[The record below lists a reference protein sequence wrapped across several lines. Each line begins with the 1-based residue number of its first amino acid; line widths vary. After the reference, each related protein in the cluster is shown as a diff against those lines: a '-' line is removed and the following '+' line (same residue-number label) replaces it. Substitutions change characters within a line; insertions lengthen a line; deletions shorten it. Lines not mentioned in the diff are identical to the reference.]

1 MLKYSLQRILQTKQ
15 FWVVMLI
22 MIAVTTA
29 DAIQHVVVLGGIS
42 LAKNFWLNTFM
53 ASSVGGPYGH
63 LLTFFLLGL
72 FPVWIL
78 LGVGFALSSDFS
90 SGQSYNVVSRV
101 GLAKYIRGH
110 YYAAGI
116 AGAILFAV
124 PLLLNLL
131 IVMVI
136 QLFDFRKFDGRM
148 GMLQDRSRIP
158 DLEKYHFLWWQL
170 EHPVFTFVLYFF
182 LFLLAVIL
190 TAILMVSL
198 TLIFNNF
205 YQVLALVVLSSVLLG
220 SQLFNIGGLL
230 QTFAYLIYL
239 PDWINSW
246 VTLLLTMLV
255 INIVVYYWRRSGEL
269 R

>member
-1 MLKYSLQRILQTKQ
+1 MLKYSLQRILQTKR
-15 FWVVMLI
+15 FWFVMLI
-22 MIAVTTA
+22 MTAITTT
-29 DAIQHVVVLGGIS
+29 DAIQHVVVLSGNS
-42 LAKNFWLNTFM
+42 LATNFWLNTFM
-53 ASSVGGPYGH
+53 ASSVAGPYGH

-72 FPVWIL
+72 FPVWLL

-116 AGAILFAV
+116 AGAILFSV
-124 PLLLNLL
+124 PLLVNLL

-136 QLFDFRKFDGRM
+136 HLFDFRTFSGQMRLLD
-148 GMLQDRSRIP
+148 DRSRIP
-158 DLEKYHFLWWQL
+158 NLEKYHFLWWQL
-170 EHPVFTFVLYFF
+170 EHPVVTFFLYFF
-182 LFLLAVIL
+182 LFLLAVIM
-190 TAILMVSL
+190 TTVLMVSL
-198 TLIFNNF
+198 TLIFNSF

-220 SQLFNIGGLL
+220 TQLFNIGGLL

-255 INIVVYYWRRSGEL
+255 INIVIYYWRRFGEL